1 MAKLNNTRKLDSEI
15 ATLVIRQIF
24 DNCCIEAGIVPNAK
38 KTIDRLYDI
47 MSVLMKNETNQKSLN
62 HDGDAKKH

>member
-47 MSVLMKNETNQKSLN
+47 MSVLMKNEANQKSLN

>member
-47 MSVLMKNETNQKSLN
+47 MSVLMKNEINQKSLN